1 MADNTTSSNKRKR
14 DESSEAASIKAEDHG
29 SNLDVSDLD
38 EADAQDHKDAND
50 EELEGCYDAS
60 CEPHPK
66 LAAYDPRLETIRE
79 RLERKV
85 ADIVELLLGSSS
97 EDRQVTSL
105 LEEAEKISTIG
116 HPAPLKIALL
126 GDTGVGKS
134 SLTNAW
140 LDMPRIARESGA
152 GASCTAVV
160 TEFRRSFDGQTTKL
174 AARIEYFDLD
184 EVRSLLVEHIE
195 DYNTYTFE
203 FDNQWDSDTRDQY
216 RRRATAA
223 TETFLALFCKQSQFK
238 NPGAAKATLQKA
250 HTVKTLRLIDR
261 LCVWIEPLLKPKKGV
276 DGSYSV
282 TCEAEETRTLRNMID
297 PLVSATAHNRG
308 PSLWPLA
315 KKISVGIKDCHIL
328 ENLTL
333 VDLPGV
339 DDTNEVRVNATH
351 EYLRSCD
358 ALWIVAR
365 IDRIITNRDL
375 DNMLERYAERFGEN
389 LAVVATRSDDIND
402 MSILAHDLRSYGYSL
417 GDYEGLAEKSRAL
430 SAKIRGRNTKLSN
443 IGPQNKTARETIIL
457 EIAQL

>member
-29 SNLDVSDLD
+29 SNLDVSDFD

-126 GDTGVGKS
+126 GDTGVVM
-134 SLTNAW
+134 LADTNVQQ
-140 LDMPRIARESGA
+140 SGA

-216 RRRATAA
+216 RRRATTA

-282 TCEAEETRTLRNMID
+282 ACEAEETRTLRNMID

-315 KKISVGIKDCHIL
+315 KKI
-328 ENLTL
+328 
-333 VDLPGV
+333 
-339 DDTNEVRVNATH
+339 
-351 EYLRSCD
+351 
-358 ALWIVAR
+358 
-365 IDRIITNRDL
+365 
-375 DNMLERYAERFGEN
+375 
-389 LAVVATRSDDIND
+389 
-402 MSILAHDLRSYGYSL
+402 
-417 GDYEGLAEKSRAL
+417 
-430 SAKIRGRNTKLSN
+430 
-443 IGPQNKTARETIIL
+443 
-457 EIAQL
+457 